1 MLGILWFCSAHW
13 RHLARNGSPDS
24 SQLGWNMMNNAHLKS
39 RIEPIS
45 ELLLLVKPAASSCL
59 PLDHEF
65 PFVGSRVSTLGST
78 FTVEG
83 FPTCQKM
90 PKGMLCYFILCY
102 VVSIFSA
109 KTPQGENVC
118 CEQASAASTT
128 TSWKTLQHRVLGSYL
143 DEWKWKDGKGTCGKH
158 CHGFNRAAQKKSR
171 GLQYCLRKA

>member
-1 MLGILWFCSAHW
+1 
-13 RHLARNGSPDS
+13 
-24 SQLGWNMMNNAHLKS
+24 MMNNAHLKP

-45 ELLLLVKPAASSCL
+45 ELLLLVKPAASSCP

-102 VVSIFSA
+102 VVSIFRPKHRKVRMFVA
-109 KTPQGENVC
+109 NRHQQHQPPLPEKRFNIGC
-118 CEQASAASTT
+118 C
-128 TSWKTLQHRVLGSYL
+128 VL
-143 DEWKWKDGKGTCGKH
+143 T
-158 CHGFNRAAQKKSR
+158 
-171 GLQYCLRKA
+171 

>member
-24 SQLGWNMMNNAHLKS
+24 SQLGGNMMNNAHLKP

-45 ELLLLVKPAASSCL
+45 ELLLLVKPAASSCP

-143 DEWKWKDGKGTCGKH
+143 DRVKMKGWKGT
-158 CHGFNRAAQKKSR
+158 
-171 GLQYCLRKA
+171 LW